1 MKVYK
6 VTYEK
11 PHKNIFNKD
20 LDRWETTYKTVTDK
34 IKAETFSEVR
44 QKVRKIKNVK
54 NIKVE
59 MLWH

>member
-20 LDRWETTYKTVTDK
+20 LGRWETTYKTVTDK

-59 MLWH
+59 ML